1 MREGK
6 WRNESARFS
15 VRPAGYWVS
24 RQWIHVRTAKD
35 GDRGVRITT
44 SDNNWRDAARP
55 DPLRSRSS
63 GRRIIARAP
72 LSLRSRTAHGVTNYS
87 TPPPPPPNHSIII
100 VQRDRDTLTVW
111 LESTTLFRRRFP
123 VWYCEA
129 GRLAIYGRSRV
140 FISWLVRNA
149 ARPLADYFRTR
160 EVLNVYHICVQK
172 QTDPVV
178 FCLSVTYFQFRFP
191 LSVCFCTMPI
201 PNDVNY

>member
-24 RQWIHVRTAKD
+24 RQRIRVRTAKD

-44 SDNNWRDAARP
+44 SDNNNWRDAART

-123 VWYCEA
+123 VWYREA
-129 GRLAIYGRSRV
+129 ERLAIYLMAGRAY
-140 FISWLVRNA
+140 L
-149 ARPLADYFRTR
+149 FR
-160 EVLNVYHICVQK
+160 
-172 QTDPVV
+172 D
-178 FCLSVTYFQFRFP
+178 
-191 LSVCFCTMPI
+191 
-201 PNDVNY
+201 